1 MNCPATAAVAPP
13 SAHSR
18 CMPSS
23 LVNGRMTAC
32 AIKAWR
38 SARRLCRDG
47 FMRQKMRSFQRLAMN
62 IIKGRN
68 AIVPFEQRCGP
79 THAPDSAR
87 VKLPN
92 RIEHWVIMR
101 IEDIFLELG
110 MAREMD
116 LRHALGGNC
125 VNIRLRIEP
134 MIFRRDVNV
143 IYIE

>member
-1 MNCPATAAVAPP
+1 MNCPETSAVAPP
-13 SAHSR
+13 SDHSR

-23 LVNGRMTAC
+23 LRSGRMTAC
-32 AIKAWR
+32 AIKACR

-68 AIVPFEQRCGP
+68 AIVPFEQRRGP

-92 RIEHWVIMR
+92 WIEHWVIMR
-101 IEDIFLELG
+101 IENIFLELR
-110 MAREMD
+110 MARDMD
-116 LRHALGGNC
+116 LGHTVGGHR
-125 VNIRLRIEP
+125 VDIGLRIEHV
-134 MIFRRDVNV
+134 IFRRDVNV
-143 IYIE
+143 IYVE